1 MSTRSTEADRRRRR
15 RLVRQWRRSG
25 LTAAEFAEAVGVS
38 VRTISRWRREA
49 ESPQRPPSPR
59 SAFVELVAAPA
70 VPSVIHGFAA
80 APSAAGTP
88 ATPIS
93 LRLGEGFELRLQP
106 GFDADSL
113 RRAVE
118 VLQPLATRG
127 PRRPCGPAGPE
138 SAR

>member
-1 MSTRSTEADRRRRR
+1 MSTRSTDADRRRR
-15 RLVRQWRRSG
+15 RLVRQWERSG

-38 VRTISRWRREA
+38 IRTISRWRREA
-49 ESPQRPPSPR
+49 ASPQRPPGPR

-70 VPSVIHGFAA
+70 VPSAIHGFAA
-80 APSAAGTP
+80 APSAAGAH

-93 LRLGEGFELRLQP
+93 LRLGEAFELRLQP

-118 VLQPLATRG
+118 VLQPLATHG
-127 PRRPCGPAGPE
+127 PRQPCGAAGPE
-138 SAR
+138 PAR